1 MKTLCIIAIGGGLG
15 SILRYLTTLFVSK
28 YFESNFPVATLLTN
42 VFGCFL
48 IGLFFGF
55 LEKQNAISQD
65 LKFFLITGIC
75 GGYTTFSAF
84 SLENVQLL
92 QNNQFII
99 PILYISASVFFG
111 LIATWFGLFIVKLI

>member
-15 SILRYLTTLFVSK
+15 SVLRYLTTLFVSK
-28 YFESNFPVATLLTN
+28 YFVSNFPVATILTN